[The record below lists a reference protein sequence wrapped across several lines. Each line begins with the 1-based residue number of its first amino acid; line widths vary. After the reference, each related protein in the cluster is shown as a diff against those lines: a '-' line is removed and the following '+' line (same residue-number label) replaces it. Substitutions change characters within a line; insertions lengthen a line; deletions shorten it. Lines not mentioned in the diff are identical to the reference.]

1 MYNDNTYMI
10 IFSENYDETIDVEY
24 DKWFYRNTY
33 KQHKGMDVR
42 MKILVKVKYMQTIC
56 L

>member
-1 MYNDNTYMI
+1 M
-10 IFSENYDETIDVEY
+10 DVEY

-33 KQHKGMDVR
+33 KQRRGMDVR

-56 L
+56 LYVLGLLNLYSFDKLKV